1 MPCVGAPAG
10 SVLPGWQ
17 AGVVTSSASDQPAP
31 EDRARARLAHGQAPP
46 GTAGLRRFSDETIL
60 AGLRE
65 LSRVRAAELG
75 VPAPV
80 RVTIVQWDA
89 WRDPSLL
96 PTGVRILQ
104 RFRTWASACA
114 QAGLPVSERT
124 APSGAPPRWTDQELV
139 VWVARFLLE
148 APEGATTDQ
157 YARWARRLEGAPGL
171 QTIVNRLGGWNA
183 AKTAVSRGT
192 VHG

>member
-1 MPCVGAPAG
+1 MPRVRAPTG
-10 SVLPGWQ
+10 PVVSGWQ
-17 AGVVTSSASDQPAP
+17 AGDVNPPAPDLPVP
-31 EDRARARLAHGQAPP
+31 EDRARAVLADREVGKVSS
-46 GTAGLRRFSDETIL
+46 RRFSDEAIL

-75 VPAPV
+75 VPTPV
-80 RVTIVQWDA
+80 RVTIAQWDA

-104 RFRTWASACA
+104 RFRTWASVCA

-139 VWVARFLLE
+139 VWVARFLLD
-148 APEGATTDQ
+148 AAGGGTTEQ
-157 YARWARRLEGAPGL
+157 YARWARRLDGAPGL
-171 QTIVNRLGGWNA
+171 QTVINRLGGWNA
-183 AKTAVSRGT
+183 AKTAVGRGT
-192 VHG
+192 VHR